1 MTDPTKGE
9 SPMASLSEALERP
22 HARVPVDELDLR
34 ILRLLDANSRLS
46 QRRIAQEID
55 MSAPAVGER
64 IARLERSGVIRSY
77 TVDVDW
83 AALGFPLVVFMPITL
98 LAGADVGDILTTL
111 RALPELEE
119 LIVVTGG
126 YDLLAR
132 FRLRGHDHLRELL
145 IDPIWQ
151 IRGIQRI
158 ETFLSIGELVG
169 PTNRSRLLDEPPEPR
184 Q

>member
-1 MTDPTKGE
+1 
-9 SPMASLSEALERP
+9 
-22 HARVPVDELDLR
+22 
-34 ILRLLDANSRLS
+34 
-46 QRRIAQEID
+46 
-55 MSAPAVGER
+55 
-64 IARLERSGVIRSY
+64 
-77 TVDVDW
+77 
-83 AALGFPLVVFMPITL
+83 
-98 LAGADVGDILTTL
+98 
-111 RALPELEE
+111 
-119 LIVVTGG
+119 VVTGG